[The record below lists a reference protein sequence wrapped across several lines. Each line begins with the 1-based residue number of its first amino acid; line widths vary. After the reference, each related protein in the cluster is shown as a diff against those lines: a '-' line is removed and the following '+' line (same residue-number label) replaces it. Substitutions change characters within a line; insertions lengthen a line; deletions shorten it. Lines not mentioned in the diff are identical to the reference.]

1 MTFFFPDVMA
11 DAFFDFPAEAD
22 FAEVVFLGDG
32 DLAEAVLILVLVV
45 VDLADFDLLAT
56 VAGLADSGLD
66 PVLDSAS
73 RRWT

>member
-1 MTFFFPDVMA
+1 MGF
-11 DAFFDFPAEAD
+11 AEAP
-22 FAEVVFLGDG
+22 FLVDG
-32 DLAEAVLILVLVV
+32 DLAEAVLVV

-66 PVLDSAS
+66 SVLGSAS